1 MQIMHSIN
9 VFGRITWMTKQNYLV
24 KFFAP
29 MLVLLIAT
37 SFFGVFLVPVTSQ
50 TTTKCTPGR
59 IVSNE
64 MELRNAVNNAVEPT
78 VIALDKDITLT
89 EQLVIP
95 ANKDITLTSTSAPK
109 CFKLIGGDTG
119 HPTRGPG
126 EYASAVINVE
136 GSGVLRIDG
145 IVVTCGN
152 YPLSWNKLVRV
163 NVVGTLILINGEIS
177 SNKFGDGVINSGT
190 FEMYDGKISNNNAN
204 AGYGGAVYNS
214 GYGTFSMFG
223 GEISNNTGFGVY
235 NRQKPNSWSLTGESN
250 YGTFSMSGGLISN
263 NDGGGVQNSGIFSM
277 TGGEISNNVA
287 GHLEQS
293 GGGVSNSG
301 VFSMSGG
308 VISNNQATYGGGVY
322 NYPEGNFS
330 LSENAIISGNK
341 AEVGG
346 GVYNAGAFNR
356 HDGVISGNT
365 ATQYNNIYPN
375 GNSPSPTL
383 SITASPSP
391 TSPIPTINTGSLVE
405 PFPFPLLVV
414 ALVILAVVIASVMLF
429 KKHQKSLT

>member
-1 MQIMHSIN
+1 M
-9 VFGRITWMTKQNYLV
+9 G
-24 KFFAP
+24 
-29 MLVLLIAT
+29 
-37 SFFGVFLVPVTSQ
+37 
-50 TTTKCTPGR
+50 
-59 IVSNE
+59 
-64 MELRNAVNNAVEPT
+64 
-78 VIALDKDITLT
+78 
-89 EQLVIP
+89 
-95 ANKDITLTSTSAPK
+95 
-109 CFKLIGGDTG
+109 
-119 HPTRGPG
+119 
-126 EYASAVINVE
+126 
-136 GSGVLRIDG
+136 
-145 IVVTCGN
+145 
-152 YPLSWNKLVRV
+152 
-163 NVVGTLILINGEIS
+163 
-177 SNKFGDGVINSGT
+177 FGDGVINSGT
-190 FEMYDGKISNNNAN
+190 FEMYSGKISNNNAN
-204 AGYGGAVYNS
+204 AGYDGAVYNS

-375 GNSPSPTL
+375 GNSLTYFKHYCFTKPNFSNTNHQYWFTCRTVPVSAFSCCLGYL
-383 SITASPSP
+383 SGCYRISYAFQKASK
-391 TSPIPTINTGSLVE
+391 
-405 PFPFPLLVV
+405 VV
-414 ALVILAVVIASVMLF
+414 NL
-429 KKHQKSLT
+429 KQ